1 MIKKGDSR
9 GQVWVETVTYTL
21 IALILIGLVLSFT
34 KPKIEELQDK
44 TLIEQ
49 SIQVLKELDVAIKES
64 AEGVIGNKR
73 KIEIS
78 LKKGTLTFDSAN
90 EVIVFKLKSRYE
102 YSEAGQE
109 YDEGALSIY
118 TGELGKYYPINITLN
133 YSGAYNMTYNGGENS
148 KVLSNS
154 PTPYSV
160 FVSNKGGSPT
170 QMDFQII

>member
-1 MIKKGDSR
+1 MIKKSGSR

-21 IALILIGLVLSFT
+21 IALVLIGLVLSFT

-64 AEGVIGNKR
+64 AEGVVGNKR
-73 KIEIS
+73 KIEAL
-78 LKKGTLTFDSAN
+78 LKKGTLKIDSEN
-90 EVIVFKLKSRYE
+90 DTLVFNLKSRYE
-102 YSEAGQE
+102 YSEANQE
-109 YDEGALSIY
+109 YNEGALIIY
-118 TGELGKYYPINITLN
+118 TEELGKYFPTNITLN
-133 YSGAYNMTYNGGENS
+133 YSGTYDIIYNGGENS

-154 PTPYSV
+154 PTPYSI

-170 QMDFQII
+170 QMNFQIS